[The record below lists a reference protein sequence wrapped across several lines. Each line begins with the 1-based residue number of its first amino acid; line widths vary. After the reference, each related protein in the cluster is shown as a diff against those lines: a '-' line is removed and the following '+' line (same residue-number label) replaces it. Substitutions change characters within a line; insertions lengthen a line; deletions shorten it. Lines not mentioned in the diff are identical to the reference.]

1 MQNKGLIKTFAI
13 LFGLVSL
20 YSISFSFYT
29 NSVEK
34 KAFKIAESKAKGDGK
49 EIARI
54 ERNYLDSIANDTN
67 LYFNLYSYNQIKD
80 KSINLGL
87 DLKGGINA
95 VLQVSVREILLGL
108 SNDSKNPIFN
118 QALDQ
123 ASEAQKNDS
132 RPYVDI
138 FYDKFKKLSNGS
150 VKLGDP
156 SIFGNNSLKEK
167 INFKM
172 SDDAVM
178 SVINE
183 EVDNSISTAFRVLRT
198 RIDKFGVTQPNIQR
212 IGKSG
217 RILIELPGAK
227 DINRVKNL
235 LQSTAKLQFWEA
247 FSNEDVAQY
256 LYSANEKVTELMKND
271 ATMGVVAKDSIAKDT
286 AKANEKSIS
295 ELLNG
300 QDATPKDPDQKQL
313 FTYLIPNIP
322 QNKNQKS
329 SVIGYASVKDTA
341 TVNKYLLN
349 PEVRTLLPD
358 NMRFA
363 KFLWDAKTQ
372 PNSEILSLYVIKG
385 TKDGV
390 APLEGD
396 VIEDAAQ
403 TFDQLGINP
412 EVSMT
417 MNASASKIWGKIT
430 AANVGNFVA
439 VVLDDYVYIAPSVN
453 DAITTGS
460 TSISGNM
467 TVEEAKDLANV
478 LKAGKLPAK
487 AHIIQSEV
495 VGPSLGKESINKSI
509 MSFVVAL
516 LLVFIYMIFFY
527 GKAGIFA
534 DIALL
539 VNLLFLF
546 GIMTAFG
553 FVLTLPGIAGIIL
566 TLGMAV
572 DANVIIYERVKEELA
587 KGKKL
592 KEAVDFGYS
601 FKGAFSAI
609 VDGNVTTFL
618 TAVIL
623 YSFGTGPVQG
633 FALTL
638 MIGIITSLFTAIVIS
653 RMLIDWAVSKDSRLN
668 FTTPI
673 SKNWFKD
680 FDFDFLGK
688 HKVWYVISATII
700 LLGIG
705 SLFTQGLNY
714 GVDFKGGRN
723 YVVKFDATQN
733 ADEIATSL
741 KTQFGSSPEVK
752 TYGDPSQLKITTKY
766 RIDEEGQNIDEDV
779 QTKLYEGLK
788 SHLPKGF
795 TLEQFKGGF
804 DGQQYGIMS
813 QVKVEPTIA
822 DDIKASS
829 GWAILGSLVVI
840 FLYILFRFKKWQY
853 SLGAT
858 AALFHD
864 ILIVIGLFS
873 LLYKFMP
880 FDMEVDQA
888 FIAAILTVLGYSIN
902 DTVIIFDRIRE
913 YLGLHESWSLE
924 ANINK
929 SLSSTLGR
937 TINTAG
943 TTFVVL
949 LAIFLF
955 GGDSIKGFTFALMI
969 GIIVGTY
976 SSLFIASPIMYDT
989 TKKLVKKNK

>member
-1 MQNKGLIKTFAI
+1 
-13 LFGLVSL
+13 
-20 YSISFSFYT
+20 
-29 NSVEK
+29 
-34 KAFKIAESKAKGDGK
+34 
-49 EIARI
+49 
-54 ERNYLDSIANDTN
+54 
-67 LYFNLYSYNQIKD
+67 
-80 KSINLGL
+80 
-87 DLKGGINA
+87 
-95 VLQVSVREILLGL
+95 
-108 SNDSKNPIFN
+108 
-118 QALDQ
+118 
-123 ASEAQKNDS
+123 
-132 RPYVDI
+132 
-138 FYDKFKKLSNGS
+138 
-150 VKLGDP
+150 
-156 SIFGNNSLKEK
+156 
-167 INFKM
+167 
-172 SDDAVM
+172 
-178 SVINE
+178 
-183 EVDNSISTAFRVLRT
+183 
-198 RIDKFGVTQPNIQR
+198 
-212 IGKSG
+212 
-217 RILIELPGAK
+217 
-227 DINRVKNL
+227 
-235 LQSTAKLQFWEA
+235 
-247 FSNEDVAQY
+247 
-256 LYSANEKVTELMKND
+256 
-271 ATMGVVAKDSIAKDT
+271 
-286 AKANEKSIS
+286 
-295 ELLNG
+295 
-300 QDATPKDPDQKQL
+300 
-313 FTYLIPNIP
+313 
-322 QNKNQKS
+322 
-329 SVIGYASVKDTA
+329 
-341 TVNKYLLN
+341 
-349 PEVRTLLPD
+349 
-358 NMRFA
+358 
-363 KFLWDAKTQ
+363 
-372 PNSEILSLYVIKG
+372 
-385 TKDGV
+385 
-390 APLEGD
+390 
-396 VIEDAAQ
+396 
-403 TFDQLGINP
+403 
-412 EVSMT
+412 
-417 MNASASKIWGKIT
+417 
-430 AANVGNFVA
+430 
-439 VVLDDYVYIAPSVN
+439 
-453 DAITTGS
+453 
-460 TSISGNM
+460 M

-653 RMLIDWAVSKDSRLN
+653 RMLIDWAVSKDSKLN
-668 FTTPI
+668 FTTPLT
-673 SKNWFKD
+673 KNWFNNIS
-680 FDFDFLGK
+680 FDFLGK
-688 HKVWYVISATII
+688 RKIWYAVSATVI
-700 LLGIG
+700 LIGIG

-723 YVVKFDATQN
+723 YVVKFDTTQK
-733 ADEIATSL
+733 AEVIAASL

-752 TYGDPSQLKITTKY
+752 TYGEPSQLKITTKY
-766 RIDEEGQNIDEDV
+766 RIDEEGQDIDEDV

-795 TLEQFKGGF
+795 TFEQFKGGF
-804 DGQQYGIMS
+804 DGQLYGIMS

-858 AALFHD
+858 LALFHD
-864 ILIVIGLFS
+864 ILIVIGMFS
-873 LLYKFMP
+873 LLYKLMP

-902 DTVIIFDRIRE
+902 DTVIIFDRVRE
-913 YLGLHESWSLE
+913 YLGLHESWSFE
-924 ANINK
+924 ENINK

-955 GGDSIKGFTFALMI
+955 GGDSIKGFTFSLMI
-969 GIIVGTY
+969 GIVVGTY
-976 SSLFIASPIMYDT
+976 SSLFVASPIMYDT
-989 TKKLVKKNK
+989 TKKLVNKNK